1 MNPALYPL
9 AAAVFCFAV
18 FLVSFLL
25 DRRKLRNG
33 FYLFFALAFFG
44 LAVLALLASISPEA
58 AAIAGFGLLAL
69 VPLTIV
75 VLAIFLICNG
85 ITMLR
90 REGRRPANLLSL
102 VAGLGIVALVLFG
115 VIVGQLGWAPLEV
128 VRDSVD
134 GIVAYLSFLF
144 VCFLLYSVVYGRI
157 RSRRPVD
164 FVVVLGSG
172 LLGGKN
178 VPPLLAGR
186 LDRGRRMLDA
196 ETAKGR
202 TPLLV
207 TSGGQGP
214 GEDLPESHAM
224 ADYLIDRGVP
234 RDRILLE
241 DRSRTTQENLAYS
254 AELMRERRGPGYRC
268 VVVTNNFHV
277 LRAALIARKTK
288 VEGQVVGAPTA
299 WYFWPSATLREFA
312 AILVDHRILN
322 STVCAVIIASSVLKA
337 V

>member
-1 MNPALYPL
+1 MNPALIPL
-9 AAAVFCFAV
+9 AAAVFCFGV

-33 FYLFFALAFFG
+33 FYLFFALAFLG

-58 AAIAGFGLLAL
+58 ATIVAFGLFAL

-75 VLAIFLICNG
+75 VLAVFLICNG
-85 ITMLR
+85 VTMLR

-102 VAGLGIVALVLFG
+102 AAGVGIVALIVFG
-115 VIVGQLGWAPLEV
+115 FVVGQLRWAPLEA

-144 VCFLLYSVVYGRI
+144 VCFLLYSLVYGRI
-157 RSRRPVD
+157 RSRRPLD

-172 LLGGKN
+172 LLGGRT
-178 VPPLLAGR
+178 VPPLLASR
-186 LDRGRRMLDA
+186 LDRGRRVLDA
-196 ETAKGR
+196 EDRKGR
-202 TPLLV
+202 SPLLV

-214 GEDLPESHAM
+214 GEDVPEAHAM
-224 ADYLIDRGVP
+224 ADHLVGRGLP
-234 RDRILLE
+234 RERIVLE
-241 DRSRTTQENLAYS
+241 DRSRTTRENLAFS
-254 AELMRERRGPGYRC
+254 DALMRERRPDYRC

-277 LRAALIARKTK
+277 LRAALLARKAK
-288 VEGQVVGAPTA
+288 VNGQVIGAPTA

-312 AILVDHRILN
+312 AILVDHRVLN
-322 STVCAVIIASSVLKA
+322 GIVCATIIALSVLKA
-337 V
+337 L

>member
-1 MNPALYPL
+1 MNPALIPL

-75 VLAIFLICNG
+75 VLAVFLICNG
-85 ITMLR
+85 VTMLR

-115 VIVGQLGWAPLEV
+115 VIVGQLGWPPLEV

-186 LDRGRRMLDA
+186 LDRGRRMLNA

-202 TPLLV
+202 TPLLI

-224 ADYLIDRGVP
+224 ADYLVDRGVP

-254 AELMRERRGPGYRC
+254 AEIMRERRGPAYRC

-277 LRAALIARKTK
+277 MRAALIARKAK

-312 AILVDHRILN
+312 AILVEHRILN
-322 STVCAVIIASSVLKA
+322 SVVCAVIIALSVLKA